1 MIIIY
6 RYSNRKL
13 YNTKEKKYI
22 TLKGVLELLNKGD
35 DIKVV
40 DRTPTKYTTGPF
52 KDITVNTVTK
62 AFFQAG
68 LFHSTVKDFLDLRR
82 NTKGVDL
89 WEINIWNLI
98 FG

>member
-1 MIIIY
+1 MRRSIKMIIIY

-22 TLKGVLELLNKGD
+22 TLKGVLTLLNQGN

-40 DRTPTKYTTGPF
+40 DRTPKKYTTGPF
-52 KDITVNTVTK
+52 EDITVSTVTK

-68 LFHSTVKDFLDLRR
+68 LFDNTVKDFLALRKT
-82 NTKGVDL
+82 TKGVEL
-89 WEINIWNLI
+89 
-98 FG
+98 